1 MINLIPREMS
11 TRKLL
16 NSANQLSNRIC
27 ISDNTIEYLV
37 SIILFLFITFI
48 VIKVF
53 ENSFWISHR
62 ELSLH
67 NNERSFKNL
76 CNCILIYII
85 ITFLLY
91 SILLMDLIYYYHFN
105 NNFIN
110 IILIYSH
117 IFIVNWAF
125 VSYLADNISEL
136 AIWIDQKL
144 FVKFTYIFLSLLE
157 IILLIISLTLF
168 FICKE
173 YYTLMKILCMELII
187 KILYTSLICN
197 IVLYVNKILF
207 KDNSI

>member
-91 SILLMDLIYYYHFN
+91 SILLMDLY
-105 NNFIN
+105 
-110 IILIYSH
+110 IIITLI
-117 IFIVNWAF
+117 
-125 VSYLADNISEL
+125 
-136 AIWIDQKL
+136 
-144 FVKFTYIFLSLLE
+144 
-157 IILLIISLTLF
+157 IILLTLF
-168 FICKE
+168 
-173 YYTLMKILCMELII
+173 
-187 KILYTSLICN
+187 
-197 IVLYVNKILF
+197 
-207 KDNSI
+207 